1 MADSFLKEFE
11 TFDFR
16 EEVNKRARVEA
27 AQGHA
32 LAADPVPRHR
42 AAELELEDEVA
53 LAQQLEHEKDD
64 EVALAQKLSDEAS
77 IDVALLLADEAAL
90 AQQLANEG
98 QQTEDERQ
106 QEDEAALA
114 QQLEN
119 EGEQTEAERAW
130 YHTEAERAWYQ
141 PAAQGTQQQDHEL
154 QRGHDLAACIRRS
167 LVINALGDHL
177 AVPVAPAPLPPWREQ
192 KQQQG
197 STSAAAPAEH
207 AAPPA
212 VPDAPGA
219 PPAAA
224 AAPAPVVLERKPKA
238 AARQPAQQQQ
248 QQEQQQQQQQQQGAA
263 TTAATEAAVAEA
275 KARALALYRAAQES
289 IVFAAAS
296 RDDTE
301 REAYDATEHAL
312 AGEFAIG
319 WQDRGPRGPDAPA
332 TWKNQRWREGTQRYG
347 NRGGDP
353 AKNAYYAERAR
364 AKAAGKGNHNAGKHG
379 KWKGSS
385 SSSKPR

>member
-16 EEVNKRARVEA
+16 GEVNKRARVGA
-27 AQGHA
+27 AN
-32 LAADPVPRHR
+32 PVPKHR
-42 AAELELEDEVA
+42 ATELELEDEVA
-53 LAQQLEHEKDD
+53 LAQQLEHENDD
-64 EVALAQKLSDEAS
+64 EVALAQQLADEA
-77 IDVALLLADEAAL
+77 ALHDMALQLADEAAL
-90 AQQLANEG
+90 AQQLENEG
-98 QQTEDERQ
+98 QQTEAEREL
-106 QEDEAALA
+106 EDEAALA

-119 EGEQTEAERAW
+119 EGEQTEDERAW
-130 YHTEAERAWYQ
+130 YNTEAERTWYQ

-154 QRGHDLAACIRRS
+154 QWGHDLAADIRRS
-167 LVINALGDHL
+167 LVINALGEHYG
-177 AVPVAPAPLPPWREQ
+177 VPVGPAPLPPWREQ

-197 STSAAAPAEH
+197 STSAAAAAEH
-207 AAPPA
+207 AARLA

-248 QQEQQQQQQQQQGAA
+248 QQEQHQQQQQQQGAA

-301 REAYDATEHAL
+301 REAYEATEHAL
-312 AGEFAIG
+312 AGEFAIP

-353 AKNAYYAERAR
+353 VKNAYYAERAR

-385 SSSKPR
+385 SSSKPG

>member
-1 MADSFLKEFE
+1 MADSFVQEFE

-16 EEVNKRARVEA
+16 GEVNKRARVGA
-27 AQGHA
+27 AN
-32 LAADPVPRHR
+32 PVPKHQ
-42 AAELELEDEVA
+42 ADELELEDEVA

-119 EGEQTEAERAW
+119 EGEQTEAEREW
-130 YHTEAERAWYQ
+130 YHTEAERDHTEAE
-141 PAAQGTQQQDHEL
+141 AAQGTQQQDHEL
-154 QRGHDLAACIRRS
+154 QWGHDLEACVRRS

-207 AAPPA
+207 AAPLA
-212 VPDAPGA
+212 VPNAPGA

-289 IVFAAAS
+289 IVFAASS

-301 REAYDATEHAL
+301 REAYEATEHAL

-353 AKNAYYAERAR
+353 AKNAYFAERAR

>member
-16 EEVNKRARVEA
+16 AAVNKRARV
-27 AQGHA
+27 G
-32 LAADPVPRHR
+32 AADPVPRHR

-53 LAQQLEHEKDD
+53 LAHQLEHEHEHENDD
-64 EVALAQKLSDEAS
+64 EVALHEL
-77 IDVALLLADEAAL
+77 ALQLADEAAL
-90 AQQLANEG
+90 AQQLKDEG
-98 QQTEDERQ
+98 QQTDAEVQLEAAKEAEKARTAA
-106 QEDEAALA
+106 EKDEAALA
-114 QQLEN
+114 QQLEK
-119 EGEQTEAERAW
+119 EAQA
-130 YHTEAERAWYQ
+130 EAERAWYQ
-141 PAAQGTQQQDHEL
+141 PAAQDTQQQD
-154 QRGHDLAACIRRS
+154 QKVQWSNKVLAADIRRS
-167 LVINALGDHL
+167 LVISALKDHYP
-177 AVPVAPAPLPPWREQ
+177 VPVAPASLPPWRQHLAREQ
-192 KQQQG
+192 MQWG
-197 STSAAAPAEH
+197 YRSAAAPAEH

-248 QQEQQQQQQQQQGAA
+248 QQGQQQQQQQQQGAA
-263 TTAATEAAVAEA
+263 TTAATEASVAEA

-289 IVFAAAS
+289 IAFAAAS
-296 RDDTE
+296 RNDSE

-312 AGEFAIG
+312 AGEFAIP

-332 TWKNQRWREGTQRYG
+332 TWKNQRWREGSQRYG
-347 NRGGDP
+347 NRGGNP
-353 AKNAYYAERAR
+353 AKNAFFAERAR
-364 AKAAGKGNHNAGKHG
+364 AKAAGKGKDNAGKHG

-385 SSSKPR
+385 SSSKIR